1 MQGHALS
8 SQWQYIQSPWLIINM
23 SSIGGLGIYSVKDK
37 ISCTSVISPLSQVIN
52 SQLPQ
57 SFLPLCFPNTC
68 FRQTSPKEQLQP
80 VGARFG
86 CGITLTFHSICG
98 PRIKPFV
105 NEAVYT
111 CQMLFNNLKV
121 RGTATTPFILGGG
134 RFAFA
139 FLPSRR
145 ELRKQISFCFLQYL
159 IALR

>member
-1 MQGHALS
+1 
-8 SQWQYIQSPWLIINM
+8 M

-37 ISCTSVISPLSQVIN
+37 ISCTSVISPLS
-52 SQLPQ
+52 L

-105 NEAVYT
+105 DEAVYT
-111 CQMLFNNLKV
+111 CKMLFNNLKV
-121 RGTATTPFILGGG
+121 RGTATTPFIWGGD
-134 RFAFA
+134 
-139 FLPSRR
+139 
-145 ELRKQISFCFLQYL
+145 
-159 IALR
+159 ALKGNVKF